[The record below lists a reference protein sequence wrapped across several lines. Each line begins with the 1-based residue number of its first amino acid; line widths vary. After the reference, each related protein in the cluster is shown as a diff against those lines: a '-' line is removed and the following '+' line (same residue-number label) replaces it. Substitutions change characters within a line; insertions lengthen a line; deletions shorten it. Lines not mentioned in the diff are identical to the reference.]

1 MSVSVYVLW
10 SEKLEKRYVGC
21 SGDVCGRLAQHN
33 KGRSKFTARGAPW
46 KLLYREDY
54 ATNLEARRRE
64 LFLKTGAGRVFLS
77 RTLEGHSGYPE
88 RELPDNCLGHT
99 I

>member
-10 SEKLEKRYVGC
+10 SEELEKRYVGC
-21 SGDVCGRLAQHN
+21 SRDVHERLTQHN

-46 KLLYREDY
+46 KLLYEENY
-54 ATNLEARRRE
+54 TTNLEARRRE
-64 LFLKTGAGRVFLS
+64 LFLKSGAGRVFLS

-88 RELPDNCLGHT
+88 CELPENCLGHT